1 MRIYEL
7 ISEQTI
13 GTTGSTT
20 GSTTGAPGQVG
31 TVSQTPATA
40 TTSTS
45 ATTKPAATTDPNMI
59 QLGKILG
66 QAGIKDPAAAGDA
79 ASALQTI
86 QQDPTPTLTDR
97 QKAVLGPITATLMKS
112 PATATAIKAI
122 AKQRPATP
130 MGSTPPPTIK

>member
-1 MRIYEL
+1 MKISEL

-13 GTTGSTT
+13 GTTG
-20 GSTTGAPGQVG
+20 APGQVG
-31 TVSQTPATA
+31 TVGQTPTA
-40 TTSTS
+40 SANTST
-45 ATTKPAATTDPNMI
+45 AATTDPNMI
-59 QLGKILG
+59 QLGQILG

-130 MGSTPPPTIK
+130 MGSTPPPTIKP